1 MVEYLSDS
9 EYAKFQEGTISGF
22 GDIMVLRRQDKA
34 KCYNR
39 ESTSLRSNTDTI
51 ICNFVLIHNH

>member
-1 MVEYLSDS
+1 MSFQSEISQKPEIVREKFFNWMVEYLSDS

-34 KCYNR
+34 K
-39 ESTSLRSNTDTI
+39 
-51 ICNFVLIHNH
+51 